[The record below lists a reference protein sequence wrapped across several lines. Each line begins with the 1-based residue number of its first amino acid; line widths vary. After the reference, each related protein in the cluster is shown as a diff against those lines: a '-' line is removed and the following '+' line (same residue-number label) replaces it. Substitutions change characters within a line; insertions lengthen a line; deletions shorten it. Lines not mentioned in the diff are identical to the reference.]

1 MIDVNLLPRELTGY
15 VGYVCWQWFERHFSR
30 DEVPYIR
37 GGACGL
43 VPDLRDNLIDVVQNC
58 FADGGLDDET
68 VGRFVALYATLPFDV
83 DEARRL
89 AENDF
94 RYVADAD
101 TRLAFELCVLV
112 FDAMFPQHVEVR
124 QTDVDGTLEHIAF
137 PASWQHDLAVS
148 STPENRMSAYRNGL
162 SAVRKAYDKM
172 FDRLGE
178 ADRHGVPMDCGIC
191 GWRNPRA
198 PSQVSGRCG
207 GVSGCG
213 SACRWPV
220 SDALH
225 CR

>member
-15 VGYVCWQWFERHFSR
+15 VGYVCWQWFERHFSS

-43 VPDLRDNLIDVVQNC
+43 EPDLRDNLIDVVKNC

-101 TRLAFELCVLV
+101 TRLAF
-112 FDAMFPQHVEVR
+112 
-124 QTDVDGTLEHIAF
+124 

-178 ADRHGVPMDCGIC
+178 AD
-191 GWRNPRA
+191 
-198 PSQVSGRCG
+198 
-207 GVSGCG
+207 
-213 SACRWPV
+213 
-220 SDALH
+220 
-225 CR
+225 

>member
-1 MIDVNLLPRELTGY
+1 MY
-15 VGYVCWQWFERHFSR
+15 VHW
-30 DEVPYIR
+30 IR
-37 GGACGL
+37 KDTAEDADL
-43 VPDLRDNLIDVVQNC
+43 YEELRDAWDGIDY
-58 FADGGLDDET
+58 AGL
-68 VGRFVALYATLPFDV
+68 PSFDV

-178 ADRHGVPMDCGIC
+178 AD
-191 GWRNPRA
+191 
-198 PSQVSGRCG
+198 
-207 GVSGCG
+207 
-213 SACRWPV
+213 
-220 SDALH
+220 
-225 CR
+225 

>member
-162 SAVRKAYDKM
+162 SAVRVAM
-172 FDRLGE
+172 VNRLE
-178 ADRHGVPMDCGIC
+178 LAGV
-191 GWRNPRA
+191 
-198 PSQVSGRCG
+198 
-207 GVSGCG
+207 GCR
-213 SACRWPV
+213 SRLMRTSLKRLVELTDEFC
-220 SDALH
+220 
-225 CR
+225 C

>member
-1 MIDVNLLPRELTGY
+1 MKFDDCIYKEITWFNADEIVEHETFDGIDSYELLRNLATLEAGY
-15 VGYVCWQWFERHFSR
+15 S
-30 DEVPYIR
+30 
-37 GGACGL
+37 L
-43 VPDLRDNLIDVVQNC
+43 
-58 FADGGLDDET
+58 DGGLDDET

-162 SAVRKAYDKM
+162 SAVRKAYDKV

-178 ADRHGVPMDCGIC
+178 AD
-191 GWRNPRA
+191 
-198 PSQVSGRCG
+198 
-207 GVSGCG
+207 
-213 SACRWPV
+213 
-220 SDALH
+220 
-225 CR
+225 

>member
-30 DEVPYIR
+30 DEVPYIG

-162 SAVRKAYDKM
+162 SAVRKAYDKV

-178 ADRHGVPMDCGIC
+178 AD
-191 GWRNPRA
+191 
-198 PSQVSGRCG
+198 
-207 GVSGCG
+207 
-213 SACRWPV
+213 
-220 SDALH
+220 
-225 CR
+225 

>member
-1 MIDVNLLPRELTGY
+1 MKFDDCIYKEITWFNADEIVEHETFDGIDSYELLRNLATLEAGY
-15 VGYVCWQWFERHFSR
+15 SLDDR
-30 DEVPYIR
+30 
-37 GGACGL
+37 
-43 VPDLRDNLIDVVQNC
+43 
-58 FADGGLDDET
+58 LDDET

-178 ADRHGVPMDCGIC
+178 AD
-191 GWRNPRA
+191 
-198 PSQVSGRCG
+198 
-207 GVSGCG
+207 
-213 SACRWPV
+213 
-220 SDALH
+220 
-225 CR
+225 

>member
-37 GGACGL
+37 GGAGGL

-68 VGRFVALYATLPFDV
+68 IGRFVSLYATLPFDV

-148 STPENRMSAYRNGL
+148 STPENRMYAYRNGL

-178 ADRHGVPMDCGIC
+178 AD
-191 GWRNPRA
+191 
-198 PSQVSGRCG
+198 
-207 GVSGCG
+207 
-213 SACRWPV
+213 
-220 SDALH
+220 
-225 CR
+225 

>member
-1 MIDVNLLPRELTGY
+1 MKFDDCIYKEITWFNADEIVEHETFDGIDSYELLRNLATLEAGY
-15 VGYVCWQWFERHFSR
+15 SLDDR
-30 DEVPYIR
+30 
-37 GGACGL
+37 
-43 VPDLRDNLIDVVQNC
+43 
-58 FADGGLDDET
+58 LDDEAVERVEDEENSLIC

-178 ADRHGVPMDCGIC
+178 AD
-191 GWRNPRA
+191 
-198 PSQVSGRCG
+198 
-207 GVSGCG
+207 
-213 SACRWPV
+213 
-220 SDALH
+220 
-225 CR
+225 

>member
-15 VGYVCWQWFERHFSR
+15 VGYVCRQWFERHFSR
-30 DEVPYIR
+30 DEVPYIS

-43 VPDLRDNLIDVVQNC
+43 VPDLGDNLIDVVQNC

-68 VGRFVALYATLPFDV
+68 VERFVALYATLPFDV

-94 RYVADAD
+94 RYVADED
-101 TRLAFELCVLV
+101 KRLAFELCVLV

-178 ADRHGVPMDCGIC
+178 AD
-191 GWRNPRA
+191 
-198 PSQVSGRCG
+198 
-207 GVSGCG
+207 
-213 SACRWPV
+213 
-220 SDALH
+220 
-225 CR
+225 

>member
-1 MIDVNLLPRELTGY
+1 MIDVNLLPRELTGH

-101 TRLAFELCVLV
+101 TRLAFELCVLG

-162 SAVRKAYDKM
+162 SAVRKAYD
-172 FDRLGE
+172 LTP
-178 ADRHGVPMDCGIC
+178 AGIIKQLNLL
-191 GWRNPRA
+191 NPIYSRTA
-198 PSQVSGRCG
+198 AGGHFGREDFPWEN
-207 GVSGCG
+207 VEHM
-213 SACRWPV
+213 
-220 SDALH
+220 SDLAAYIV
-225 CR
+225 